1 MLLAADA
8 RTRLARLYLLLL
20 GAGLLVEGTAELVL
34 WRLPAN
40 AAPALLA
47 AFPPDPPHELIHV
60 TWGLALLLV
69 MLRGAR
75 AAQAYAGLAFA
86 AFYLAFAALGLT
98 LHNPFG
104 LLLGPGQNAFHLLVG
119 PLALVAGIW
128 LLRDLRAARAVPT

>member
-1 MLLAADA
+1 MLRAGDA

-69 MLRGAR
+69 MLRGGR
-75 AAQAYAGLAFA
+75 AAQACAGLAFA
-86 AFYLAFAALGLT
+86 AFYLALAALGLAF
-98 LHNPFG
+98 HNPFG
-104 LLLGPGQNAFHLLVG
+104 LQLGAGQNAFHLLVG
-119 PLALVAGIW
+119 PLALAAGIQ
-128 LLRDLRAARAVPT
+128 LTRALRNA